1 MQIKDYLND
10 ILAKISANPYVESQN
25 ISFSER
31 PPDAA
36 YLTGI
41 ITLIDGSQFHFK
53 EFVLFKSEAASIVK
67 YGYNYLGKDDNLI
80 FRYDN
85 ALDPKAR
92 KLSTY
97 PEHKH
102 AGEGLSSAK
111 RPLLEEVLQE
121 ITARVKQHIQLQP

>member
-1 MQIKDYLND
+1 MQIKDYLAD
-10 ILAKISANPYVESQN
+10 ILAALSTNPYVESQD

-36 YLTGI
+36 YVSGMVTFV
-41 ITLIDGSQFHFK
+41 DGSQFHIK
-53 EFVLFKSEAASIVK
+53 EFIFFDSVGESIIK
-67 YGYNYLGKDDNLI
+67 YGYNYLDRDGKLI

-92 KLSTY
+92 GLSTY

-102 AGEGLSSAK
+102 NRDGVSAAN
-111 RPLLEEVLQE
+111 RPRIEEILQE
-121 ITARVKQHIQLQP
+121 IAQQVRRSIRL